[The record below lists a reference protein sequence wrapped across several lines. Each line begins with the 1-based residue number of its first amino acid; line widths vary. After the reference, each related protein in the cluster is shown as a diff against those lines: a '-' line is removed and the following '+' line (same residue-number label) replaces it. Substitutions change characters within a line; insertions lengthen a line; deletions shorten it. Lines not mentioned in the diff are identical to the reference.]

1 MPQQYQSLGAHWHL
15 TGSLKRPETGISPMS
30 LEHLSHGNGELT
42 LVRKFDA
49 FSQHIS
55 FAQSHQLVIP
65 RLTVT
70 TPSGGEVIFH
80 HVHIKKQSDVSE
92 YEEIAITFQK
102 IDIEHKGN
110 KTSTSD
116 DWSIHS

>member
-15 TGSLKRPETGISPMS
+15 TGSLKRPETGIFPSS
-30 LEHLSHGNGELT
+30 LNRLSQGNGELT
-42 LVRKFDA
+42 LDRKFDG
-49 FSQHIS
+49 FSPHIS

-65 RLTVT
+65 KLTVT

-80 HVHIKKQSDVSE
+80 HVHIKEQSDVYE

>member
-1 MPQQYQSLGAHWHL
+1 MPQYQSLGAHWHL
-15 TGSLKRPETGISPMS
+15 NGSLKRPETGIFPLS
-30 LEHLSHGNGELT
+30 LNRLSQGNGELT

-49 FSQHIS
+49 FSPHIS
-55 FAQSHQLVIP
+55 SAQSHQLVIP
-65 RLTVT
+65 KLTVT